1 LDRSNTASLTLL
13 PNLRNDLERIL
24 DAALDAIAPASL
36 LDAAASQGVFE
47 SIAGTRVVVVAAGKA
62 AWRMAAVFAMRA
74 PVSVER
80 GLVAGPRVGPEA
92 LPDGFEWFPAGHPDP
107 NAASL
112 AAGNRALQMA
122 RLTDEE
128 RSLVV
133 LLSGGASALLVNP
146 APGLAVGDKLATAQV
161 LMNAGVAIDGL
172 NCVRKH
178 LSAVKGGRL
187 GAEAS
192 RSLTLAISD
201 VHGPVPDDPSVIGSG
216 PTVAD
221 PTTYADAL
229 ELVRKAEAESS
240 RREAVPRAVVAHLE
254 RGANGELP
262 ETIKPGDPRLARA
275 EFRIIGNRLT
285 AVEGAR
291 RAAAQLGYEVAVL
304 PDATHGEAREG
315 AEQFLAQAT
324 RLADQAS
331 GRFCVL
337 AAGETTVKVKGRG
350 RGGRNQEFALALTP
364 RLARLARP
372 VIVASAGTDG
382 IDGPTD
388 VAGGIVDN
396 VTLERAE
403 GAGLDWQALL
413 ADNDAYHFFK
423 PLGDSIEWGPTGTNV
438 GDIHVFL
445 TG

>member
-1 LDRSNTASLTLL
+1 M
-13 PNLRNDLERIL
+13 
-24 DAALDAIAPASL
+24 
-36 LDAAASQGVFE
+36 
-47 SIAGTRVVVVAAGKA
+47 VVVAAGKA
-62 AWRMAAVFAMRA
+62 AWRMVAAFSQRA
-74 PVSVER
+74 PVSVAR
-80 GLVAGPRVGPEA
+80 GIVAGPRVGQEA
-92 LPDGFEWFPAGHPDP
+92 LPDRFEWFPAGHPDP
-107 NAASL
+107 NDASL
-112 AAGNRALQMA
+112 AAGIRAVELA
-122 RLTDEE
+122 RSTNQDLG
-128 RSLVV
+128 LVL

-146 APGLAVGDKLATAQV
+146 APGLTIGDKLATAQA
-161 LMNAGVAIDGL
+161 LMTAGAAIDAL

-178 LSAVKGGRL
+178 LSALKGGRL

-229 ELVRKAEAESS
+229 EFVRTAQEESS
-240 RREAVPRAVVAHLE
+240 GDAVPPAVVAHLE
-254 RGANGELP
+254 RGRRGEVP
-262 ETIKPGDPRLARA
+262 ETIKPGDARLARA

-285 AVEGAR
+285 GVEGAQR
-291 RAAAQLGYEVAVL
+291 TAERLGYVVRVL
-304 PDATHGEAREG
+304 PDATHGEAREA
-315 AEQFLAQAT
+315 AERFLAEAT
-324 RLADQAS
+324 RLAERAP
-331 GRFCVL
+331 GRCCVL

-364 RLARLARP
+364 HLARSARA
-372 VIVASAGTDG
+372 VAVASAGTDG

-396 VTLERAE
+396 LTLQRAE
-403 GAGLDWQALL
+403 GAGLNWQALL

-438 GDIHVFL
+438 GDLHVFL

>member
-1 LDRSNTASLTLL
+1 M
-13 PNLRNDLERIL
+13 I
-24 DAALDAIAPASL
+24 DAAEA
-36 LDAAASQGVFE
+36 QGVFG
-47 SIAGTRVVVVAAGKA
+47 SIAGARVVVVAAGKA
-62 AWRMAAVFAMRA
+62 AWRMVAAFSERA
-74 PVSVER
+74 PVSVAR
-80 GLVAGPRVGPEA
+80 GIVAGPKVGPEA
-92 LPDGFEWFPAGHPDP
+92 LPDRFEWFPAGHPDP
-107 NAASL
+107 NEASV
-112 AAGNRALQMA
+112 AAGSRALELA
-122 RLTDEE
+122 RSTNQDLG
-128 RSLVV
+128 LVL

-146 APGLAVGDKLATAQV
+146 APGLTIGDKLATAQA
-161 LMNAGVAIDGL
+161 LMTAGAAIDAL

-178 LSAVKGGRL
+178 LSALKGGRL

-201 VHGPVPDDPSVIGSG
+201 VHGPIPDDPSVIGSG

-229 ELVRKAEAESS
+229 EFVRTAQQESS
-240 RREAVPRAVVAHLE
+240 RADAVPPSVVAHLE
-254 RGANGELP
+254 RGRRGELP
-262 ETIKPGDPRLARA
+262 ETIKPGDARLARA

-291 RAAAQLGYEVAVL
+291 RAAQRLGYAVRVL
-304 PDATHGEAREG
+304 PDATHGEAREA
-315 AEQFLAQAT
+315 AELFLAEAT
-324 RLADQAS
+324 RLAESAP
-331 GRFCVL
+331 GPCCVL

-364 RLARLARP
+364 HLARSARA
-372 VIVASAGTDG
+372 IAVASAGTDG

-388 VAGGIVDN
+388 VAGAIVDN
-396 VTLERAE
+396 LTLKRAE

-438 GDIHVFL
+438 GDLHVFL